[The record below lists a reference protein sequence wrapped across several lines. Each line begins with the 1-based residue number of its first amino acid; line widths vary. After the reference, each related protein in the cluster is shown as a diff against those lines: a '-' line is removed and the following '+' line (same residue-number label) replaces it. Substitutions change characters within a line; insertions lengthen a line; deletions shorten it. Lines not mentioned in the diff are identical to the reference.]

1 MERPT
6 TPRDR
11 PRLRA
16 AAALVLSLAANAA
29 ALAALGAVGAFHLAP
44 PPSPARVILAALSPE
59 AWEAHRRVED
69 VGARAAAR
77 PAAPEAARPRPR
89 APDPEGTLARVAPA
103 PDMRRPER
111 ARFLAERDGS
121 VERETRF
128 RGPRPEAPVVALA
141 PRPTPGAPGA
151 GGAAQGEEGIADA
164 TAPGRPGDPG
174 AVAARRAAARLAL
187 APPGEGDLAVR
198 PAAVVLGEAGRG
210 EGDGGGARRGRHDP
224 RTLPFAEGRAAA
236 GGGAPSGDPLPG
248 VSDGDATLVNT
259 RGFRFAG
266 FYGRVREAI
275 AGEWKP
281 NRAWDA
287 RDPHD
292 RLLGRVRRQ
301 VQVDILL
308 EADGSLRDLRL
319 VRGSGLGFFDA
330 ECLRAI
336 REAAPF
342 PNPPR
347 GLVGPDG
354 VIALRGWRLV
364 FEFGPEDVL
373 DRWLPAR

>member
-6 TPRDR
+6 TPRRDR

-16 AAALVLSLAANAA
+16 AAALALSLAANAA
-29 ALAALGAVGAFHLAP
+29 GLAGLGAAGAFTLVPQPRA
-44 PPSPARVILAALSPE
+44 ARVTLAALSPE
-59 AWEAHRRVED
+59 AWEAHRRIAD
-69 VGARAAAR
+69 AAPTRAR
-77 PAAPEAARPRPR
+77 PARPAPAEARARP
-89 APDPEGTLARVAPA
+89 PDPEGILARVAPS
-103 PDMRRPER
+103 PDMRRPEH

-128 RGPRPEAPVVALA
+128 RGPRPDARVVALA
-141 PRPTPGAPGA
+141 PRPLPGAPGA
-151 GGAAQGEEGIADA
+151 GGAAQGEEGTADA
-164 TAPGRPGDPG
+164 AAPGRPGDPG
-174 AVAARRAAARLAL
+174 DAAERRAAARLVL
-187 APPGEGDLAVR
+187 APPGEGDLTVR
-198 PAAVVLGEAGRG
+198 PAAVVLAQPVGAEGE
-210 EGDGGGARRGRHDP
+210 GGGARRGRYDP

-248 VSDGDATLVNT
+248 VADGEATLVNT

-292 RLLGRVRRQ
+292 RILGRVRRQ
-301 VQVDILL
+301 VQVDIVLD
-308 EADGSLRDLRL
+308 ADGGLRDLRL